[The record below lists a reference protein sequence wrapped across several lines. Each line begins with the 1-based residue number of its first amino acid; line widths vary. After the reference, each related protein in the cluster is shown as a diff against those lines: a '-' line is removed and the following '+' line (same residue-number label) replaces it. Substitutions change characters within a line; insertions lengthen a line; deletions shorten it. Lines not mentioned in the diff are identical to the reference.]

1 MPTKEI
7 DVAIKELERQVE
19 YYENLLD
26 KSISNNEILLK
37 VKFIYH
43 QLKDVSQKLHA
54 SPILSDSYLY
64 CSHYIG

>member
-43 QLKDVSQKLHA
+43 QLKDVSQKLHELKKMKGYEV
-54 SPILSDSYLY
+54 PPREIN
-64 CSHYIG
+64 